1 MSFLKK
7 YCSNIIGQDPSVPK
21 MKLPFGLRL
30 GGIVDIN
37 TTFFIF
43 NSEKTAM
50 KDPGDKLYIEA
61 ISSFNRKDCNIYNL
75 YVGSEAGED
84 YILQVDFDKDFKLCA
99 AKLFQQTFE
108 ILPQDRPELDEWETR
123 IIGDE
128 FIRLPDGTEY
138 DRVWE
143 QGRRGHVDGY
153 KLQERLYSTTLDS
166 YNEMRRLMMLYSRN
180 LDADTKEYLMASSNR
195 STDKNFIS
203 VAVGIHLD
211 PENLKFN

>member
-7 YCSNIIGQDPSVPK
+7 YGLNLVNKPEPVK
-21 MKLPFGLRL
+21 MNLPFGLRL
-30 GGIVDIN
+30 GGIIDLS

-43 NSEKTAM
+43 NSDKTVM
-50 KDPGDKLYIEA
+50 KDPGTKLYIEA
-61 ISSFNRKDCNIYNL
+61 ISSFERKDCNIYNL
-75 YVGSEAGED
+75 YVESAAGDD

-99 AKLFQQTFE
+99 AKLFQQTHE
-108 ILPQDRPELDEWETR
+108 IFPQDREELNEWEQR

-143 QGRRGHVDGY
+143 QGKRGHVSGY
-153 KLQERLYSTTLDS
+153 SLNEKLYSTTFDS
-166 YNEMRRLMMLYSRN
+166 YNEIRRLMMLYCRV
-180 LDADTKEYLMASSNR
+180 LDGDTKEYLMASSNR
-195 STDKNFIS
+195 SASKNFIS
-203 VAVGIHLD
+203 VMVGIHLD